1 MTEQRQRQGR
11 VEETAQRRRRR
22 DDTNFQQSNK
32 LAIPEEVAE
41 RLKAEGRQPRW
52 VNDEGNRLHN
62 LTVRDDYDKVD
73 GVDPVPVGTR
83 EDGKPLLAHLLSKP
97 IEFIREDQ
105 AKAEERRKT
114 IEKGMVQ
121 GKQPVK
127 TEEGEMLVPVQGAKG
142 AETYAVKGN
151 TIGKPS
157 GSNQILE

>member
-11 VEETAQRRRRR
+11 QEEVAQSRRRR

-52 VNDEGNRLHN
+52 VNDEGNRMHN
-62 LTVRDDYDKVD
+62 LTVRDDYDKVE

-83 EDGKPLLAHLLSKP
+83 EDGSPLLAHLLSKP

-105 AKAEERRKT
+105 AKAEDRRKQV
-114 IEKGMVQ
+114 EQGMVK
-121 GKQPVK
+121 GKQLVK
-127 TEEGEMLVPVQGAKG
+127 TADGEMLAPIQGARG
-142 AETYAVKGN
+142 AETYADKANSIGSPGRGN
-151 TIGKPS
+151 K
-157 GSNQILE
+157 ILE

>member
-52 VNDEGNRLHN
+52 VNDEGNRMHN
-62 LTVRDDYDKVD
+62 LTVRDDYDKVE

-83 EDGKPLLAHLLSKP
+83 EDGSPLLAHLLSKP
-97 IEFIREDQ
+97 IEYMRQDQ
-105 AKAEERRKT
+105 AKAEDRRKLV
-114 IEKGMVQ
+114 EQGMVK
-121 GKQPVK
+121 GKQLVK
-127 TEEGEMLVPVQGAKG
+127 TADGEMLAPIQGAKG
-142 AETYAVKGN
+142 AEVYTVEGN
-151 TIGKPS
+151 KIGKPA
-157 GSNQILE
+157 GGNQILE